1 MGVETIAI
9 AGLVLAAVGTGV
21 AVQASR
27 AQAKA
32 QRKAAGAAADA
43 EALKARRARRRVI
56 REARIA
62 RGKTANLAFQVGAG
76 ETSGFRGGVTSL
88 DSQAGANL
96 GFSTRIEDIGR
107 KITKFSGQ
115 ASRAASRGALGSGLA
130 SLVGSLFS
138 NAGFLGSFG
147 GGSGVPN
154 FGNRGGG
161 ITGGGR

>member
-1 MGVETIAI
+1 MTVATAI
-9 AGLVLAAVGTGV
+9 LVAGLVIAAVGTGV

-56 REARIA
+56 RESRIA
-62 RGKTANLAFQVGAG
+62 RGEAANLAFQVGAG
-76 ETSGFRGGVTSL
+76 ETSGFRGGVSSL

-96 GFSTRIEDIGR
+96 GFSTRTEDIGR
-107 KITKFSGQ
+107 KIKKFSGQ
-115 ASRAASRGALGSGLA
+115 ASRAASRGALGSGLS
-130 SLVGSLFS
+130 SLGGALFS
-138 NAGFLGSFG
+138 NSSFLGGFG
-147 GGSGVPN
+147 CGSSN